1 MLKEKIAN
9 NPAFI
14 KFKKEFYESEILQK
28 FNGMYNKI
36 REKILNSSLIKKC
49 HINGD
54 FLFCVA
60 FILFY
65 LIDIFQTTMFYNPSM
80 SMYLEI
86 IPYAMIVLIYIKLLI
101 FDTGD
106 KRRFIKI
113 MVPAAIIGIFV
124 SFAAQAGKNYQLMN
138 IFILVLGAYNI
149 NFRKVALLSVI
160 MGGIT
165 VVSVT
170 IMSLFGLLPDLV
182 YDSVRHSFGFIY
194 PTDYAA
200 HWFFILLAYFWY
212 RKGKLRWFENAVF
225 IVIAAFLMYFCRAKL
240 DSLCIVIM
248 VIAGIIYNNK
258 YGMKIY
264 SKLRYVIVYSVF
276 AAAVISIF
284 VTLIYTTDN
293 PVLNSIP
300 AKTIPER
307 MRIGHMMLFRHGVT
321 FFGQYVSDAGF
332 GGSLTPPEEYTF
344 IDVSY
349 VRILIK
355 SGIFILLLLIIAFTV
370 FLRKRIQKND
380 YVTGIVFLLI
390 AINCMVAQHMLEISY
405 NIFLLIIL
413 ANLKEYDMPPETVT
427 NSKLKKA

>member
-14 KFKKEFYESEILQK
+14 KFKKEFYESETLQK
-28 FNGMYNKI
+28 FNGMYNKV
-36 REKILNSSLIKKC
+36 RDKILNSSLIKKC
-49 HINGD
+49 HISGD
-54 FLFCVA
+54 LLFCIA
-60 FILFY
+60 FVLYY
-65 LIDIFQTTMFYNPSM
+65 LVDMVESTMFYSPTVKL
-80 SMYLEI
+80 YLDMV
-86 IPYAMIVLIYIKLLI
+86 PFLVIVIVYIKLLV
-101 FDTGD
+101 FDTGN
-106 KRRFIKI
+106 KQRFIKI
-113 MVPAAIIGIFV
+113 MIPASIIGIFV
-124 SFAAQAGKNYQLMN
+124 SMAAQAGKNYQLMN
-138 IFILVLGAYNI
+138 VFILLLGAYNV
-149 NFRKVALLSVI
+149 NFRKVALSSVI
-160 MGGIT
+160 AGGIT

-182 YDSVRHSFGFIY
+182 YESVRHSFGFIY

-200 HWFFILLAYFWY
+200 HCFFILLTYFWY
-212 RKGKLRWFENAVF
+212 RKGKLKWFENAVF

-240 DSLCIVIM
+240 DSLCIVIL

-300 AKTIPER
+300 SDTIISR
-307 MRIGHMMLFRHGVT
+307 LKIGHMMLFRHGTT
-321 FFGQYVSDAGF
+321 FFGQYVSDAGY

-355 SGIFILLLLIIAFTV
+355 SGIFILLLLIIALTV

-390 AINCMVAQHMLEISY
+390 AINCMIAQHMIDVSY
-405 NIFLLIIL
+405 NIFLFIIL
-413 ANLKEYDMPPETVT
+413 ANLKEYDMPAETVT

>member
-9 NPAFI
+9 NSFVI
-14 KFKKEFYESEILQK
+14 KCKKEFYDSKIIQK
-28 FNGMYNKI
+28 INNIYDKI
-36 REKILNSSLIKKC
+36 RNKILNSSIIKKC

-54 FLFCVA
+54 LLFCIA

-65 LIDIFQTTMFYNPSM
+65 LIDILKTTMFYDLAM
-80 SMYLEI
+80 KTYLDMVTYV
-86 IPYAMIVLIYIKLLI
+86 IPVLIYIKLLV
-101 FDTGD
+101 FDTD
-106 KRRFIKI
+106 NKRRFIKI
-113 MVPAAIIGIFV
+113 MIPALIIGSFV
-124 SFAAQAGKNYQLMN
+124 SLAAQAGKNDQLMN

-149 NFRKVALLSVI
+149 NFRKVALSSVI
-160 MGGIT
+160 VGGIT

-170 IMSLFGLLPDLV
+170 VISFFGLVPDLV
-182 YDSVRHSFGFIY
+182 YGSRHSFGFIY

-212 RKGKLRWFENAVF
+212 RKGKLRWFENTVF

-240 DSLCIVIM
+240 DSLCIVIL
-248 VIAGIIYNNK
+248 VIVGILYNNK

-264 SKLRYVIVYSVF
+264 GKLRHIFTYSVLG
-276 AAAVISIF
+276 AAIISIF
-284 VTLIYTTDN
+284 IALIYTKDN
-293 PVLNSIP
+293 PILNSIP
-300 AKTIPER
+300 ASSIIIR
-307 MRIGHMMLFRHGVT
+307 MQIGHMMLFRYGIT
-321 FFGQYVSDAGF
+321 FFGQNITDVGF
-332 GGSLTPPEEYTF
+332 GGSLTPPEEYNY

-355 SGIFILLLLIIAFTV
+355 SGIFILLLLLITFTV
-370 FLRKRIQKND
+370 FLRKRIKKND

-413 ANLKEYDMPPETVT
+413 ANLKEYDMPPETVA
-427 NSKLKKA
+427 NNKLKKV